1 MALLK
6 RLTQP
11 LEEHHGFCDDIF
23 AAAENSVLNGDW
35 AAAARQY
42 ADFRNN
48 METHFRAEETLLFP
62 GFEEATGNSYGPTEV
77 MRGEHRHMRE
87 MLDAMENS
95 IRSEDADSYAG
106 LSETLLIMMQQ
117 HNHKEEGIL
126 YPMCDDAL
134 ASDSGPLIEQL
145 AKEIGSV
152 S

>member
-11 LEEHHGFCDDIF
+11 LEDHHGFCDEIF
-23 AAAENSVLNGDW
+23 AAAENSVLTGDW
-35 AAAARQY
+35 AVAARQY
-42 ADFRNN
+42 ADFRNHL
-48 METHFRAEETLLFP
+48 EAHFRAEETLLFP
-62 GFEEATGNSYGPTEV
+62 GFEDATGNSYGPTEV
-77 MRGEHRHMRE
+77 MRGEHHHMRE
-87 MLDAMENS
+87 MLDEMEKA
-95 IRSEDADSYAG
+95 IRSKDADSYAG

-134 ASDSGPLIEQL
+134 ASGSGPLTERL
-145 AKEIGSV
+145 AKEIGAV